1 MNLSSSMFLLC
12 TRTKGGKRLCARNC
26 KINIEPLLQA
36 KIPTSNYV
44 HGGNNKNG
52 QETQEQ
58 LNRHEFDLL
67 VPFSQRMQVLGWG
80 LTYLSLWTWPARAAA
95 ATESPWQQQ
104 QQRRARALSPCS
116 EKETGRCGESGRK
129 EGGVNCEVQ
138 CCQPHR
144 ASVSFLSASTAIS
157 QPHRPTMRRDPFF
170 FPFFLLFFSP
180 LSEHLVSVAAFVCHS
195 GACVTVQESPPP
207 PHPPLGEAPPC
218 PHANGFIFL
227 SSPLRCCVGLLLV
240 LAKPRR

>member
-104 QQRRARALSPCS
+104 QQQRRARALSPCS

-157 QPHRPTMRRDPFF
+157 QPHRPTMRRYPFF
-170 FPFFLLFFSP
+170 SLSFFYFSLLS
-180 LSEHLVSVAAFVCHS
+180 LNTSSAWQRL
-195 GACVTVQESPPP
+195 CVTVVR
-207 PHPPLGEAPPC
+207 A
-218 PHANGFIFL
+218 
-227 SSPLRCCVGLLLV
+227 
-240 LAKPRR
+240 